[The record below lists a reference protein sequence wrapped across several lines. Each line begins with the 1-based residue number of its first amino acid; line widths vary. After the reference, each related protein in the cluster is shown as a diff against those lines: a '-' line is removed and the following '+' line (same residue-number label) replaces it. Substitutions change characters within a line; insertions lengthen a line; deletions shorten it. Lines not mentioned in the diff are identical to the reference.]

1 MTEVNGQEVVE
12 ARRRRSGEAAG
23 WVRWVGLVAIS
34 VAVGMVVVDATV
46 INIAISPIVVD
57 LGLNATAAQWT
68 QSAYTLTS
76 AALLLTAGRAA
87 DAFGRRRILLIGI
100 CVFIAGSIVAATA
113 SSGVALIAGRVTQGL
128 GAAAIVP
135 TTLAL
140 VNATFRGPSRTTAF
154 AVWGSAVG
162 AMAALGPLLGGW
174 LTDEF
179 SWPWIFYINV
189 GVGAIAAAGI
199 WYCVAESRDPADT
212 RGLDPLGVLLSAAGS
227 ASLVYA
233 LIEGR
238 TQGWWTSALPDGSS
252 LPGDLSPVPVAFGVF
267 VAAATGFVL
276 WERRRTRLR
285 KPALLR
291 LSLFTVATFAQ
302 GNIVNLLVALGQ
314 FGLIFVLPLWLQNV
328 LGYTPLAA
336 AGLITAIAVGAFIAA
351 AITPVLALKI
361 GVPWVLRIGLFA
373 EMASLLALAVILG
386 PDASWAVIA
395 GILVVFGFGIG
406 TADAQLPS
414 LLLAD
419 IPPESS
425 GQAASVQS
433 TSNEL
438 GAALGVAVLG
448 TVLFTTLS
456 QALTRL
462 DTGDAPYELV
472 ATIVDSA
479 GTVIPTLT
487 NPTLQALAEQA
498 FTDAARTAVLV
509 GAGLLTIALATTTV
523 FRRDTAQPTCETDD
537 ETTEPRT

>member
-1 MTEVNGQEVVE
+1 M
-12 ARRRRSGEAAG
+12 ARGDSDPS
-23 WVRWVGLVAIS
+23 WKRWVGLVAIS

-46 INIAISPIVVD
+46 INIAIAPIVVD

-87 DAFGRRRILLIGI
+87 DAFGRRRLLLAGIG
-100 CVFIAGSIVAATA
+100 VFIIGSVIAATA
-113 SSGVALIAGRVTQGL
+113 TSGVILIAGRVTQGL

-140 VNATFRGPSRTTAF
+140 INAAFRGPSRTTAF

-174 LTDEF
+174 LTAQF

-199 WYCVAESRDPADT
+199 WFCVAESRDPVHT
-212 RGLDPLGVLLSAAGS
+212 RGVDLLGVVLSAAAA
-227 ASLVYA
+227 ASLVFA

-238 TQGWWTSALPDGSS
+238 TQGWWTSTMPGGSS
-252 LPGDLSPVPVAFGVF
+252 LPGDLSPVPVALGVF
-267 VAAATGFVL
+267 VVALTGFVL
-276 WERRRTRLR
+276 WERRLTRLG
-285 KPALLR
+285 KPTLLR
-291 LSLFTVATFAQ
+291 LSLFTVSTFSQ
-302 GNIVNLLVALGQ
+302 GNVVNLLVALGQ

-351 AITPVLALKI
+351 AVTPVLALRI
-361 GVPWVLRIGLFA
+361 GVPWVLRVGLAA
-373 EMASLLALAVILG
+373 EVVSLLALAVILG
-386 PDASWAVIA
+386 PEASWTLIA
-395 GILVVFGFGIG
+395 GVLVVFGFGIG

-419 IPPESS
+419 VPPESS

-456 QALTRL
+456 QVLAAGVSRL
-462 DTGDAPYELV
+462 GAGAASDDFISG
-472 ATIVDSA
+472 IVDSA
-479 GTVIPTLT
+479 GTAIPTIT
-487 NPTLQALAEQA
+487 DPALQALAEQA
-498 FTDAARTAVLV
+498 FTDAARAAVLV
-509 GAGLLTIALATTTV
+509 GAGLLTVALASTVV
-523 FRRDTAQPTCETDD
+523 FRRKHTNSSDQIPSGDTQSAT
-537 ETTEPRT
+537 RT